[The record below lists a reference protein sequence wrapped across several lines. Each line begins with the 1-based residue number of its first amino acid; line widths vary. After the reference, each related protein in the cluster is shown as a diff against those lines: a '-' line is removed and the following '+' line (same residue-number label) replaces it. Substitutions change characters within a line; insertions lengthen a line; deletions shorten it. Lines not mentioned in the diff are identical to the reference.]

1 MKSEPDTLTGLVDA
15 TDNVPART
23 TTSERLLDTAAKLFW
38 TKGYASTSTR
48 EIAELLGVRKASL
61 YHHIDSKEDLLFAIS
76 VNSLEH
82 ITRGVAAAVEASD
95 DPIERVR
102 TLIHAHVAS
111 MIADQNKHSVM
122 LTELRALSPGRREQI
137 VAMRDDY
144 ERLVAGV
151 LESACVA
158 GVLRSDVPVKYLSLS
173 LLNLLNWSIFWF
185 QRDGGLSPGRLAE
198 YLATLF
204 LSGARKAAEGVQ
216 LETEPPAHPGE

>member
-1 MKSEPDTLTGLVDA
+1 M
-15 TDNVPART
+15 

-48 EIAELLGVRKASL
+48 EIAEVLGVRKASL
-61 YHHIDSKEDLLFAIS
+61 YHHINSKEDLLYQIS

-82 ITRGVAAAVEASD
+82 IINGVAAAVEASD

-122 LTELRALSPGRREQI
+122 LTELRALSPGRRTEI
-137 VAMRDDY
+137 VAMRDEY

-151 LESACVA
+151 LGGACVSGA
-158 GVLRSDVPVKYLSLS
+158 LRSDVPVKVLALS

-185 QRDGGLSPGRLAE
+185 QRDGGLSPAMLAE
-198 YLATLF
+198 YLATLY
-204 LSGARKAAEGVQ
+204 LSGACKAAEGVPIK
-216 LETEPPAHPGE
+216 TKSPAPPSDSDA